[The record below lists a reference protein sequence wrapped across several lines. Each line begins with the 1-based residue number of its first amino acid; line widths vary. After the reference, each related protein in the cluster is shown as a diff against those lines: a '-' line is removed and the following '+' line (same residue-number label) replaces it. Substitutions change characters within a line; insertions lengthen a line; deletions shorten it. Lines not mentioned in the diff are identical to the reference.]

1 MARPSAKFWL
11 FLVLI
16 PALAIVGGVSVLAWR
31 QTVPGVKAELVPIP
45 RFLGVKTPL
54 TVVLRAAKGGLV
66 SAELRLV
73 QGQGRVVLASP
84 TFTGGPAEQRLD
96 LTVEGRS
103 TGLREGQATLEVR
116 ARDNYWR
123 LLRVDDR
130 PVLTLPVTLDFSPPT
145 LEVLGSTRYLTR
157 GGGGLVALRARG
169 ASRVGVN
176 AGGVF
181 FPAVPAGVE
190 GSGTMV
196 AMLALPWDLPAGA
209 TISVLAQDEAGNTV
223 TRGVPAE
230 IKARRFPTD
239 TIELKEEFLR
249 QKVAE
254 LLPEKANAGPAE
266 IIPAFLRINR
276 EQRKAAEQTKRELAA
291 RSQPRPLW
299 EGAFVQPRNTKVFSN
314 FAETRSY
321 RYEGREV
328 DVQVHLGYDLAS
340 SRHSPVPAANSG
352 VVDLRGAAHHLRQ
365 YGGAGPWLGAADP
378 LRPPLLGHGEGRR
391 HRTEGA
397 GAGPH
402 RHHRARGGR
411 SPPLRSPDP
420 RYPGDAARVVGRPLD
435 PRPHRPAAAGRKPAR
450 GDGGHRAPLRGRRP
464 LRGAPPARRP
474 LRARQRGPGIICR
487 GSQSAKSGNRNSSTT
502 STTISTTTAWC
513 RR

>member
-54 TVVLRAAKGGLV
+54 TVVLRSAKGGLV

-130 PVLTLPVTLDFSPPT
+130 PVLALPVTLDFSPPT

-291 RSQPRPLW
+291 RSQPRTPCGRGPSCSRATPRCSRTSRRRAPTATR
-299 EGAFVQPRNTKVFSN
+299 GARWTSGAP
-314 FAETRSY
+314 
-321 RYEGREV
+321 
-328 DVQVHLGYDLAS
+328 GYDLAS
-340 SRHSPVPAANSG
+340 SRHSPVPAANTG
-352 VVDLRGAAHHLRQ
+352 VVIFAAPLTIYGNTVVLDHGWGLQTLYAHLSSATVKDGNTVQ
-365 YGGAGPWLGAADP
+365 KGQELG
-378 LRPPLLGHGEGRR
+378 
-391 HRTEGA
+391 RTGT
-397 GAGPH
+397 
-402 RHHRARGGR
+402 HRARSGR

-435 PRPHRPAAAGRKPAR
+435 PRPHRPAAPGRKPAR

-464 LRGAPPARRP
+464 FRGAPPARRP

-487 GSQSAKSGNRNSSTT
+487 GSQRAKSGNANSSAT
-502 STTISTTTAWC
+502 STIINTT
-513 RR
+513 